1 MKKKRNWQRWP
12 NDIRVSFINATH
24 KMRIT
29 KTNKRHPSN
38 HILWKEAVSTEKLD
52 FDWGIWLVLRTIYH
66 DSIDQDERQLFKNGG
81 TSTKIAERYYDT
93 DVLTAST
100 PTNFRP
106 RPAKWA
112 RVADCP
118 SATPLVSQPTVLVGN
133 QVSFEQY
140 KAQHKDIPA
149 TTHNQNGSNVSPNSF
164 TRRYSAA
171 SQTHHRPQ
179 YPSFEGGSER
189 SIHTQSVQTS
199 GSNEAGKEWMPSH
212 QYINPSEP
220 TLRIHRSKPGI
231 NPSTVAEQSNT
242 QALGSRTAL
251 LTGIEAGG
259 DINAMV
265 GKAAADIAKKNIEP
279 WMANRFDTIT
289 QELKTTVANHFRW
302 SITSE
307 AEKFLHRRLPELNAE
322 IEPFAERIMSKL
334 QPEITQQIDSALAT
348 FTNEITQQ
356 IDSAMA
362 TFKNEMMECS
372 NDFKASLGP
381 WIAQQIETA
390 IVNRENRLKAEEAAL
405 KRSYEAY
412 LQDHRNN

>member
-1 MKKKRNWQRWP
+1 MVRLPPIDDPIKGADKESIPFKGIGTHAHFWDDDDDDDDEDLFHTPAAAQAMMKKKRNWQRWP

-66 DSIDQDERQLFKNGG
+66 DSIDQDERQSFKNGG
-81 TSTKIAERYYDT
+81 ASTKIAERYYDT

-133 QVSFEQY
+133 
-140 KAQHKDIPA
+140 
-149 TTHNQNGSNVSPNSF
+149 
-164 TRRYSAA
+164 
-171 SQTHHRPQ
+171 
-179 YPSFEGGSER
+179 
-189 SIHTQSVQTS
+189 
-199 GSNEAGKEWMPSH
+199 